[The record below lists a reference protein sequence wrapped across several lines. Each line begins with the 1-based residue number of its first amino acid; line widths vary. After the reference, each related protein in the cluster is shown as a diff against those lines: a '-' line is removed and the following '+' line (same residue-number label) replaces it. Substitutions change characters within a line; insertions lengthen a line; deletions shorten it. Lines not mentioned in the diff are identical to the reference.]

1 MSDWLI
7 EVQATTGDEV
17 ALTPLQ
23 ARAAGENSNRW
34 VLCVV
39 PLARI
44 PEILED
50 SARLVA
56 QVDASARIV
65 LGVGPQAAVTSTLVH
80 AAVAEAVSL
89 RNEELLRYVVRR
101 ERWTSGMTIAEW
113 VRRLA
118 APGGHAAASDAS

>member
-80 AAVAEAVSL
+80 AAVAVSL